1 MGNKKLDEIVTTL
14 RSIVLQDQSNNIF
27 DSKFVN
33 GLNFENNK
41 VHFTLE
47 LLPEQLKKAQQIKNF
62 IQEKLL
68 SIKQVDKVEII
79 LTAHNT
85 KKEIKNSK

>member
-1 MGNKKLDEIVTTL
+1 MDSKKLDEIVTIL

-47 LLPEQLKKAQQIKNF
+47 LLPEQSKRCI
-62 IQEKLL
+62 
-68 SIKQVDKVEII
+68 DK
-79 LTAHNT
+79 T
-85 KKEIKNSK
+85 KTYNRRIRTTGK